1 MFYDDE
7 LRAIKKSN
15 RLRKRVIF
23 DDKLVD
29 FASNDYLGLSK
40 NKKLLKKAYQITKK
54 ELYQSPR
61 ASMLVNGYSKI
72 HKLFE
77 DKLKQL
83 HNFEDSIVVGS
94 GFLAN
99 ISLFESLARKKDLFL
114 IDEEYHAS
122 GLLASKLS
130 TAKVQLFRHNDIY
143 HLKELIS
150 QNQGYNRI
158 IIAIE
163 GVYSM
168 SGELPKKEIFQIA
181 DEYNAI
187 LIVDE
192 AHSSGVLGDNLLGIF
207 EYYQI
212 KPKLNH
218 IKMGTL
224 GKAYGSYGAY
234 ILASSEITEFLVNR
248 AKPIIYSTA
257 PSIFDTALALC
268 TMEYIQKNSSKLRKK
283 IDRNIKMFNNKF
295 SLLNQSLIF
304 TIELGSNKEVLKAQE
319 ILKEN
324 GFLIGAIR
332 QPTVAKPI
340 LRIIPNLGIKKR
352 VLKDFVEKFTHL
364 RGEWISEITVC

>member
-7 LRAIKKSN
+7 LRAIKKSG
-15 RLRKRVIF
+15 RLRNRVVF
-23 DDKLVD
+23 DDNLVD
-29 FASNDYLGLSK
+29 LASNDYLGLSK

-77 DKLKQL
+77 DKLKEL
-83 HNFEDSIVVGS
+83 HGFEDAIVVGS

-130 TAKVQLFRHNDIY
+130 TAKVQFFRHNDIS

-150 QNQGYNRI
+150 QKQKYNRI

-168 SGELPKKEIFQIA
+168 SGGLPKQEIFQIA

-212 KPKLNH
+212 KPKPNH

-234 ILASSEITEFLVNR
+234 ILASNEIIEFLVNR

-257 PSIFDTALALC
+257 PSIFDTALAFC
-268 TMEYIQKNSSKLRKK
+268 NMEYIQKNSSKLRKK
-283 IDRNIKMFNNKF
+283 IDRNIKIFNNKF

-304 TIELGSNKEVLKAQE
+304 TIQLGSNKEVLKAQE
-319 ILKEN
+319 ILKQN

-364 RGEWISEITVC
+364 RGE

>member
-7 LRAIKKSN
+7 LQAIKKAN

-23 DDKLVD
+23 DDKLID

-40 NKKLLKKAYQITKK
+40 NKKLLKKAYQTTKK

-83 HNFEDSIVVGS
+83 HGFEDAIVVGS

-130 TAKVQLFRHNDIY
+130 TAKVQFFRHNDIS

-150 QNQGYNRI
+150 TKQGYKRI

-168 SGELPKKEIFQIA
+168 SGGLPKKEIFDIA

-192 AHSSGVLGDNLLGIF
+192 AHSSGVLGEKLLGIF
-207 EYYQI
+207 DYYQI
-212 KPKLNH
+212 KPKPNH

-234 ILASSEITEFLVNR
+234 ILASNEIIEFLVNR

-257 PSIFDTALALC
+257 PSIFDTALGYHTL
-268 TMEYIQKNSSKLRKK
+268 EYIQKKSTKLRKR
-283 IDRNIKMFNNKF
+283 IDTNIKEFNKLF
-295 SLLNQSLIF
+295 NQQNNSLIF
-304 TIELGSNKEVLKAQE
+304 TIPVKTNKKVLQLQQELKNK
-319 ILKEN
+319 
-324 GFLIGAIR
+324 GFLVGAIR
-332 QPTVAKPI
+332 QPTVNQPI

-352 VLKDFVEKFTHL
+352 FLKDFVEKFTHL
-364 RGEWISEITVC
+364 SGE